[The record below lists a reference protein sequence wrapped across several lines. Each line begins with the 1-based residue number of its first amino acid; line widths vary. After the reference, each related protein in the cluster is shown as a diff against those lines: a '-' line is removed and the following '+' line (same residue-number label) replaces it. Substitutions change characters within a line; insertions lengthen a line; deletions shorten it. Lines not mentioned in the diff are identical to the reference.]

1 MRKAVAFALILLMAV
16 IVPAQAGNAGDSF
29 RFFGS
34 GWGHGLGM
42 SQWGAYG
49 LAKQG
54 WSRGRILNHFYSR
67 TRVAPAPSAPGRIRV
82 GLVQGREKL
91 RLQPAGGPAEL
102 RLGDPAS
109 GHVVATVPVG
119 ETWTVQV
126 AGPAYRILDGTGAKV
141 GQDVGG
147 PSNNLYVAY
156 GPGARV
162 RIPEAGHAYSRGF
175 IELNLYNCQSGC
187 RERSILVVGAEE
199 YLYGLAEVPS
209 SWPVPALQAQAIAAR
224 SYAFTKVATSGQF
237 RPVCNCALYASS
249 FDQVYAGWDKEAGLD
264 GDRWVAAVDAT
275 ARQVVTYQGQSI
287 QAFYMSSSGGFTE
300 DNENVWG
307 GTPIPYLRG
316 VCDPGDYTSDNPN
329 AVWDLSLPA
338 DRVTRRL
345 GLGIG
350 PIKSFTDTV
359 RGVSGRI
366 VTTVARGASGR
377 TAEVSG
383 STLRSALGLPDDRVW
398 VNANRQITGSI
409 RQKYDATNCRARL
422 PISRQKRVAGG
433 VHQRFQRGAIY
444 FKTGLG
450 PHLLSGPVL
459 KFYLKKD
466 GPRGRFGFPTSD
478 VVRLESGATRATFER
493 GRITCSTTGVCRAS

>member
-1 MRKAVAFALILLMAV
+1 MKRALAFALVLSLAI
-16 IVPAQAGNAGDSF
+16 IVPADAGHAGDSF

-42 SQWGAYG
+42 SQYGAYG
-49 LAKQG
+49 LAKLG
-54 WSRGRILNHFYSR
+54 WGQARILTHFYSG
-67 TRVAPAPSAPGRIRV
+67 TKVSPAASAPGKLRV

-91 RLQPAGGPAEL
+91 RLAPTGGPADL
-102 RLGDPAS
+102 LLGDPSS
-109 GHVVATVPVG
+109 GQVVATVPDG

-126 AGPAYRILDGTGAKV
+126 AGQAYRILDGTGSKV
-141 GQDVGG
+141 GEDVGG
-147 PSNNLYVAY
+147 PTSNLYVAY
-156 GPGARV
+156 GNGARV
-162 RIPEAGHAYSRGF
+162 AVPEAGHAYSRGF
-175 IELNLYNCQSGC
+175 IELNLYNCESGC

-224 SYAFTKVATSGQF
+224 TYAFTKVATSGQH
-237 RPVCNCALYASS
+237 RALCNCALFASS

-275 ARQVVTYQGQSI
+275 AGQVVTYQGQSI

-316 VCDPGDYTSDNPN
+316 VCDPGDYTSENPN

-345 GLGIG
+345 RLGIG
-350 PIKSFTDTV
+350 PVTGFTDTV

-366 VTTVARGASGR
+366 VTTVVQGASG

-383 STLRSALGLPDDRVW
+383 STLRSALDLPDDRVW

-409 RQKYDATNCRARL
+409 RQKYDATNCRAGLATTRAT
-422 PISRQKRVAGG
+422 SVAGG
-433 VHQRFQRGAIY
+433 IRQQFQRGAI
-444 FKTGLG
+444 FVKSGIG
-450 PHLLSGPVL
+450 PHLLSGAVL
-459 KFYLKKD
+459 EFYLKKG
-466 GPRGRFGFPTSD
+466 GPKGRLGFPTSD
-478 VVRLESGATRATFER
+478 VVRLKNDATRATFER
-493 GRITCSTTGVCRAS
+493 GRITCSVWGACRAS